1 VNTVASPDL
10 YCVDLNDNLLDAGDE
25 IQFFYCAKNTV
36 GIQTYAFGSNLGA
49 QGSDREE
56 AAVNSAEFSILPVR
70 GNNTG
75 TRDILYV
82 DGMDG
87 RGAQPYWDTAFAALN
102 LSGDVDRFD
111 VRGPTSSAGNH
122 PAGRVKNVSQ
132 LLGAYKV
139 ILWDAGDLEVG
150 LGNGSGAPEK
160 TNDYKLVRS
169 FLDNLTNVGGV
180 YICGDDV
187 GSVLDTYQS
196 SSNPNGVDAI
206 VFKSTYLPFN
216 LTSSSQKNAFGISPV
231 GVSVP
236 SGCFVSD
243 ASRVLYGGCPLINDF
258 DVFEPQGTTKNEITY
273 GPGTATSANGAVIG
287 RIFNNGS
294 TNVGIMLG
302 GFSFI
307 YIRDDDTNGVM
318 DRATFLHD
326 VLAWLAALTIAP
338 TPVVSVHFNRLD
350 QNYPNPFNPQTTIA
364 FSLKQRTHA
373 QIVVYDVAGAR
384 VRTLADES
392 FAAGAHQKVWD
403 GRNDAGAPVAS
414 GVYFYQLVANEFT
427 QTRKMV
433 LLK

>member
-1 VNTVASPDL
+1 
-10 YCVDLNDNLLDAGDE
+10 
-25 IQFFYCAKNTV
+25 
-36 GIQTYAFGSNLGA
+36 
-49 QGSDREE
+49 
-56 AAVNSAEFSILPVR
+56 
-70 GNNTG
+70 
-75 TRDILYV
+75 
-82 DGMDG
+82 
-87 RGAQPYWDTAFAALN
+87 
-102 LSGDVDRFD
+102 
-111 VRGPTSSAGNH
+111 
-122 PAGRVKNVSQ
+122 
-132 LLGAYKV
+132 
-139 ILWDAGDLEVG
+139 
-150 LGNGSGAPEK
+150 
-160 TNDYKLVRS
+160 
-169 FLDNLTNVGGV
+169 V

-196 SSNPNGVDAI
+196 SSNPNGLDAI

-338 TPVVSVHFNRLD
+338 TPVVSAHLNALD

-414 GVYFYQLVANEFT
+414 GVYFYQLVANEIT
-427 QTRKMV
+427 QTLKMV
-433 LLK
+433 QQK